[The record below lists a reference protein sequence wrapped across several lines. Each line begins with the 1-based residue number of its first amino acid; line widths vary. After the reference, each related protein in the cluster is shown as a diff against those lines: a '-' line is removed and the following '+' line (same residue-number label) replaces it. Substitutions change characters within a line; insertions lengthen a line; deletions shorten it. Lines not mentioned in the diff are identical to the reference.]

1 MKVFAVV
8 NVKKLARLNV
18 LDMNTEPVGPM
29 YILLP
34 LLVAKFNVL
43 AVLKYIPLAGIA
55 EPVTLTLV
63 AVNAPLNVAVEP
75 LKSLLTKVTVVPS
88 SVIAL
93 LPIVVELVNLGN
105 VFVVPETATD
115 VPLVPDVPVVPDE
128 PLFPEVPEVPLVPV
142 VPDVP
147 DEPLVPEVPDVP
159 EAPTKVSFVT
169 LYVVVFV
176 LSFMTTKTPS
186 VFPEYVGKFD
196 INTFDI
202 T

>member
-1 MKVFAVV
+1 
-8 NVKKLARLNV
+8 
-18 LDMNTEPVGPM
+18 
-29 YILLP
+29 
-34 LLVAKFNVL
+34 
-43 AVLKYIPLAGIA
+43 
-55 EPVTLTLV
+55 
-63 AVNAPLNVAVEP
+63 
-75 LKSLLTKVTVVPS
+75 
-88 SVIAL
+88 
-93 LPIVVELVNLGN
+93 VNLGN

-115 VPLVPDVPVVPDE
+115 VPLVPEVPVVP
-128 PLFPEVPEVPLVPV
+128 LVPEVPLEPLVPV
-142 VPDVP
+142 VPL
-147 DEPLVPEVPDVP
+147 EPLVPEVPDVPLVPDVP

>member
-1 MKVFAVV
+1 
-8 NVKKLARLNV
+8 
-18 LDMNTEPVGPM
+18 
-29 YILLP
+29 
-34 LLVAKFNVL
+34 
-43 AVLKYIPLAGIA
+43 
-55 EPVTLTLV
+55 
-63 AVNAPLNVAVEP
+63 
-75 LKSLLTKVTVVPS
+75 
-88 SVIAL
+88 

-169 LYVVVFV
+169 LYVAVFV
-176 LSFMTTKTPS
+176 LSFITTKTPS
-186 VFPEYVGKFD
+186 VFPEYVGRFD
-196 INTFDI
+196 ISTFDI
-202 T
+202 I